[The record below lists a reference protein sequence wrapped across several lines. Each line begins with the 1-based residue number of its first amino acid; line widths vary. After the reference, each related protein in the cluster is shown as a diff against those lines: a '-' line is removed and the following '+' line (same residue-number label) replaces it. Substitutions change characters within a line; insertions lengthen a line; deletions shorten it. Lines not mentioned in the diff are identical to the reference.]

1 MVFISYS
8 SKDADAANA
17 VRMVLQQNGIDCW
30 MAPESIP
37 MGGDYSNDIPDAIE
51 KCDIFLLILSA
62 NSQNSNWVPKELDIA
77 ISNRK
82 PVVPFQIDNEGI
94 VKSFNFR
101 LSNIQ
106 RIEAF
111 HNLEKAYSNLI
122 SHIKLEL
129 GNTRSD
135 LIAVDLPD
143 FYSYYQ
149 MLGINDV
156 SQLSIDKL
164 RTKNDITRSIAVP
177 IGINRNG
184 DIVHLD
190 LHQRGDGPNGLIAGP
205 PGSGKSEFLSTLCL
219 SLSLFFSPEEIKLH
233 IMDRWLPDKFKELPH
248 LGKCLTEY
256 SIDAVDAFI
265 DEIDSEIQRR
275 FSILEKNSVPN
286 VYQYLKNR
294 KVSNPLMDAM
304 PHLLIILD
312 DLASFKVCFPDAFKK
327 IRQWGSR
334 INTSLLGI
342 HIIITTQNPD
352 STIDAALWR
361 MFDFKIC
368 SSSLKKIDSE
378 NVSKRPGR
386 LYFQSR
392 AKSKIQIIQL
402 AYCGKCIDDKE
413 SLGFNGFFESKYEKN
428 EIVELIKRFELD

>member
-17 VRMVLQQNGIDCW
+17 VRMMLQQNNIDCW
-30 MAPESIP
+30 MAPDSIP
-37 MGGDYSNDIPDAIE
+37 VGGDYSNDIPDAIE
-51 KCDIFLLILSA
+51 KCDIFLLILSS
-62 NSQNSNWVPKELDIA
+62 NSQGSNWVPKELDFA

-82 PVVPFQIDNEGI
+82 PIVPFQIDNEEI

-111 HNLEKAYSNLI
+111 HHLEKAYSKLV

-135 LIAVDLPD
+135 LIAVDLPK

-149 MLGINDV
+149 MMGINDV

-164 RTKNDITRSIAVP
+164 RAKNDITKSIAVP

-184 DIVHLD
+184 DIVYLD
-190 LHQRGDGPNGLIAGP
+190 LHQRGDGSNGLIAGP

-256 SIDAVDAFI
+256 SIDAVNAFI
-265 DEIDSEIQRR
+265 NEIDSEIQRR
-275 FSILEKNSVPN
+275 FSILKKNSVPN
-286 VYQYLKNR
+286 EYLYLKNR
-294 KVSNPLMDAM
+294 KLSNLSMDEI

-312 DLASFKVCFPDAFKK
+312 DLASFKACFPDAFEK

-378 NVSKRPGR
+378 NASKCPGR

-402 AYCGKCIDDKE
+402 AYCGKSIDDKD
-413 SLGFNGFFESKYEKN
+413 SLGFNGFFEDKHEKDDL
-428 EIVELIKRFELD
+428 VELIKRHELD